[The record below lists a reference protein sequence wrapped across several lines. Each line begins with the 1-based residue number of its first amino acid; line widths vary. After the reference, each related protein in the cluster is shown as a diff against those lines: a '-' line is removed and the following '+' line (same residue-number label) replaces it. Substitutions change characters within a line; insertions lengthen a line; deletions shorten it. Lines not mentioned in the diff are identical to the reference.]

1 MSERTRFMIIN
12 WSIAIAGILILG
24 AAMWGGE

>member
-1 MSERTRFMIIN
+1 MTERTRFLIVN

-24 AAMWGGE
+24 AAIWGGD